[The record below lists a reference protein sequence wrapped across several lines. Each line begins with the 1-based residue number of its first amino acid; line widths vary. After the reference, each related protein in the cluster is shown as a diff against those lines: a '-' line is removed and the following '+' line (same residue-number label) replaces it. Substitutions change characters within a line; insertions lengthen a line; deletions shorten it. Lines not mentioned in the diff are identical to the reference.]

1 MGLLRED
8 GGDIVFQGKRLTKI
22 SAREAGRRR
31 RQMHMLFQNPASSL
45 NPRMKIRESM
55 EEPAKIHGMDI
66 SRGQEIHDMMKR
78 LQLREELLYRYPHQ
92 LSGGELQRVCLGRLL
107 LLKPGLLI
115 LDEPT
120 SMLDVSVQAQI
131 LNLFQSLKEQ
141 FHLTYVF
148 IGHDLA
154 VVRYISDRVMVMY
167 LGKVMEIAPYSEL
180 TGDNIHPYTRALL
193 SAVPEPSI
201 TLHKERILLEGDI
214 PSAVDPPAGCRFCQR
229 CFMAKP
235 ICFEQEPDMK
245 TVGPDHCVRCHF
257 AKEG

>member
-1 MGLLRED
+1 MTLLSVEHISYGAETLFILIRKKEILHDSSFCVKKGETVGITGASGAGKSTLSRVVMGLLRED

-66 SRGQEIHDMMKR
+66 SRGQEIHHMMKR

-131 LNLFQSLKEQ
+131 IGILKEVQ
-141 FHLTYVF
+141 EEEKISYLF
-148 IGHDLA
+148 ISHAHDLLRA
-154 VVRYISDRVMVMY
+154 CCHRIGILNR
-167 LGKVMEIAPYSEL
+167 GKLVEMEETERLFHSPVAPYTKEL
-180 TGDNIHPYTRALL
+180 I
-193 SAVPEPSI
+193 SAFF
-201 TLHKERILLEGDI
+201 T
-214 PSAVDPPAGCRFCQR
+214 F
-229 CFMAKP
+229 
-235 ICFEQEPDMK
+235 
-245 TVGPDHCVRCHF
+245 
-257 AKEG
+257 

>member
-22 SAREAGRRR
+22 SAKEAGCRR

-66 SRGQEIHDMMKR
+66 SRGQEIRDMMKR
-78 LQLREELLYRYPHQ
+78 LQLREELLHRYPHQ

-131 LNLFQSLKEQ
+131 IGILKEVQ
-141 FHLTYVF
+141 EEKIFPIFSFPTTLTCF
-148 IGHDLA
+148 
-154 VVRYISDRVMVMY
+154 
-167 LGKVMEIAPYSEL
+167 APAATGSEYSTE
-180 TGDNIHPYTRALL
+180 GNWWKWRKRRRS
-193 SAVPEPSI
+193 SAG
-201 TLHKERILLEGDI
+201 LRIRI
-214 PSAVDPPAGCRFCQR
+214 RR
-229 CFMAKP
+229 
-235 ICFEQEPDMK
+235 I
-245 TVGPDHCVRCHF
+245 
-257 AKEG
+257 

>member
-1 MGLLRED
+1 MTLLSVEHISYGAETGFIRKRKKEILHDISFCVEKGETVGITGASGAGKSTLSRVVMGLLRED

-22 SAREAGRRR
+22 SAKEAGCRR

-66 SRGQEIHDMMKR
+66 SRGQEIRDMMKR
-78 LQLREELLYRYPHQ
+78 LQLREELLHRYPHQ

-131 LNLFQSLKEQ
+131 IGILKEVQ
-141 FHLTYVF
+141 EEKNISYLF
-148 IGHDLA
+148 ISHDLDLLRA
-154 VVRYISDRVMVMY
+154 CCHRIGILDRGKLVEMEETERLFRRPADSYTKDLISVFF
-167 LGKVMEIAPYSEL
+167 
-180 TGDNIHPYTRALL
+180 T
-193 SAVPEPSI
+193 
-201 TLHKERILLEGDI
+201 
-214 PSAVDPPAGCRFCQR
+214 F
-229 CFMAKP
+229 
-235 ICFEQEPDMK
+235 
-245 TVGPDHCVRCHF
+245 
-257 AKEG
+257 